1 MNVMLSYQRTDIV
14 FANKLTTYLRRA
26 GFPPWHDGGAR
37 AWPPARDSSD
47 TTRDSGLYL
56 KTTNSTRGRLL
67 DERELLDRHARALF
81 THDARARL
89 LKNEPPRLA
98 LVQPLPPEVDA

>member
-26 GFPPWHDGGAR
+26 GFPPWVNREGIKPGQR
-37 AWPPARDSSD
+37 WRD
-47 TTRDSGLYL
+47 
-56 KTTNSTRGRLL
+56 
-67 DERELLDRHARALF
+67 ELF

-89 LKNEPPRLA
+89 LKNEPPRRA
-98 LVQPLPPEVDA
+98 LMQPLPPEVDA